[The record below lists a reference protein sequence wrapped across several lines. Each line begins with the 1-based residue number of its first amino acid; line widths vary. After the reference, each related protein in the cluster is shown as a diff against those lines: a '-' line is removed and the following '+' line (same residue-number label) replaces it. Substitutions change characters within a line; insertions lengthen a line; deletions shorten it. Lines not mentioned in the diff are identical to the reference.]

1 VADVVDALIRILNEP
16 LAQGDVFNV
25 GSSEEISI
33 EELARQIVS
42 KTESASL
49 IVHIPYDIAYETGF
63 EDMARRV
70 PDTTKLET
78 LTGWRATRSLDQ
90 ILDDVISETR
100 KETAAF
106 AAAGDAREAQ

>member
-1 VADVVDALIRILNEP
+1 
-16 LAQGDVFNV
+16 
-25 GSSEEISI
+25 
-33 EELARQIVS
+33 
-42 KTESASL
+42 
-49 IVHIPYDIAYETGF
+49 
-63 EDMARRV
+63 MARRV

>member
-1 VADVVDALIRILNEP
+1 MSH

-42 KTESASL
+42 KTESTSP
-49 IVHIPYDIAYETGF
+49 IVHVPYDVAYETGF

-70 PDTTKLET
+70 PDTTKVEA
-78 LTGWRATRSLDQ
+78 LTGWQATRSLDQ

-100 KETAAF
+100 KETAEVAT
-106 AAAGDAREAQ
+106 AGDAREP